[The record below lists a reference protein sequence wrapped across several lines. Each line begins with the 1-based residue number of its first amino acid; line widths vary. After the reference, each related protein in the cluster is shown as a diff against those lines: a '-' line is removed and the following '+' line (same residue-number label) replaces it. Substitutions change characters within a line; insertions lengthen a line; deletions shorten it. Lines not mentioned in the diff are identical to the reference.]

1 MWDNTF
7 SEQEKVKLKLHQKAN
22 WAGVIE
28 KYWEKEQD
36 LMGSKGKICELRH
49 GKLIIVPF
57 DLFSGGNKKSEK
69 SDQIH

>member
-1 MWDNTF
+1 
-7 SEQEKVKLKLHQKAN
+7 
-22 WAGVIE
+22 
-28 KYWEKEQD
+28 
-36 LMGSKGKICELRH
+36 MGSKGKICELRH